1 VAAGGRY
8 LLSDDGYRIRA
19 TSTETGETVP
29 VLLRGSSEGGE
40 AEVHLKGTHAR
51 FIPTGHLAFIS
62 LDGNLMLAP
71 FDIDRLVA
79 LGSPEPLVLDLR
91 REGGIRAGQY
101 DVSADGDLV
110 YVAGADGAM
119 VRFVL
124 ASPREGVDTLPIRA
138 AAYQRFDISPDG
150 LRIAGVVEGL
160 EGSELWVFDTQSG
173 SQQKWIAALESM
185 VFMEPSWAPG
195 GTRLAIGVQNRDR
208 LTEGFV
214 LMGSPDLG
222 NPPDTLSKLLAW
234 QVVFAQDGQDLLATD
249 GDKIWTMRPE
259 PGAPTTEYADPQ
271 GVPFALALSP
281 DERWLAYS
289 SNESGTY
296 EVYLERYPQTG
307 PRPKASSEGGLEP
320 LWLSPSELVY
330 RLGLSWLKTTI
341 DPSTGQPLGAPE
353 PFFEDP
359 AFLDTPGISN
369 RAGPDRKILYL
380 RGPDEKVAHSMRVI
394 TNWVHSLSERATG
407 EGRR

>member
-1 VAAGGRY
+1 
-8 LLSDDGYRIRA
+8 
-19 TSTETGETVP
+19 
-29 VLLRGSSEGGE
+29 
-40 AEVHLKGTHAR
+40 
-51 FIPTGHLAFIS
+51 
-62 LDGNLMLAP
+62 
-71 FDIDRLVA
+71 
-79 LGSPEPLVLDLR
+79 
-91 REGGIRAGQY
+91 
-101 DVSADGDLV
+101 
-110 YVAGADGAM
+110 M

-259 PGAPTTEYADPQ
+259 PGAPTVQ
-271 GVPFALALSP
+271 
-281 DERWLAYS
+281 
-289 SNESGTY
+289 
-296 EVYLERYPQTG
+296 
-307 PRPKASSEGGLEP
+307 
-320 LWLSPSELVY
+320 
-330 RLGLSWLKTTI
+330 
-341 DPSTGQPLGAPE
+341 
-353 PFFEDP
+353 
-359 AFLDTPGISN
+359 
-369 RAGPDRKILYL
+369 
-380 RGPDEKVAHSMRVI
+380 
-394 TNWVHSLSERATG
+394 
-407 EGRR
+407 